1 MVNRTARP
9 MSECAAETS
18 GGIGGTPADQE
29 DPRADLLW
37 GTVPRLVEDA
47 AVRHATLE
55 ALVEGDVRLTFAE
68 LASEV
73 DRYARGFVA
82 AGVDAGDRVAMW
94 APNCAEW
101 MLAAL
106 GALRAGAV
114 LVPLN
119 TRFKGAEAAYIL
131 ARRVRPCS
139 SPCGVSWASTTP
151 HSSSVKTWVT
161 LRKIVLLRD
170 SADAPG
176 TRRAPSTRLSAL
188 DFFAAGNAVDP
199 AETARR
205 PAVSA
210 PTTPPT

>member
-1 MVNRTARP
+1 
-9 MSECAAETS
+9 MSERAAGTTS
-18 GGIGGTPADQE
+18 GIGGTPADQE

-82 AGVDAGDRVAMW
+82 AGVEAGDRVAMW

-106 GALRAGAV
+106 GALRTGAV
-114 LVPLN
+114 LVPMN

-131 ARRVRPCS
+131 RTA
-139 SPCGVSWASTTP
+139 GVSML
-151 HSSSVKTWVT
+151 VT
-161 LRKIVLLRD
+161 VRGFLGVDYPALLAGEDIGSLRHIVLLREEGEPG
-170 SADAPG
+170 AAPG
-176 TRRAPSTRLSAL
+176 GVSVASL
-188 DFFAAGNAVDP
+188 DTFLDSGATIDP
-199 AETARR
+199 
-205 PAVSA
+205 
-210 PTTPPT
+210 

>member
-1 MVNRTARP
+1 
-9 MSECAAETS
+9 MSAS
-18 GGIGGTPADQE
+18 DRGIGGTPADQE
-29 DPRADLLW
+29 DPRADLIW

-73 DRYARGFVA
+73 DRYARAFIA

-131 ARRVRPCS
+131 RSSGATLLVTVRGFL
-139 SPCGVSWASTTP
+139 GVDYPALL
-151 HSSSVKTWVT
+151 VREDIGD
-161 LRKIVLLRD
+161 LERIVLLRD
-170 SADAPG
+170 AATDSDSDSDSDSDATSSDRSP
-176 TRRAPSTRLSAL
+176 
-188 DFFAAGNAVDP
+188 
-199 AETARR
+199 
-205 PAVSA
+205 
-210 PTTPPT
+210 

>member
-1 MVNRTARP
+1 
-9 MSECAAETS
+9 MSAS
-18 GGIGGTPADQE
+18 DRGIGGTPADQE
-29 DPRADLLW
+29 DPRADLIW

-73 DRYARGFVA
+73 DRYARAFIA

-131 ARRVRPCS
+131 RSSGATLLVTVRGFLGVDYPALLAGEDLGDLRR
-139 SPCGVSWASTTP
+139 
-151 HSSSVKTWVT
+151 
-161 LRKIVLLRD
+161 IVLLRD
-170 SADAPG
+170 VDSAPTDAP
-176 TRRAPSTRLSAL
+176 APDSTVALS
-188 DFFAAGNAVDP
+188 DFLAAGTAVDP

-205 PAVSA
+205 ANAVG
-210 PTTPPT
+210 P

>member
-1 MVNRTARP
+1 
-9 MSECAAETS
+9 MSTS
-18 GGIGGTPADQE
+18 ASGIGGAPADQE

-47 AVRHATLE
+47 AVRHGSLE

-73 DRYARGFVA
+73 DRYARAFIA

-131 ARRVRPCS
+131 RSSGATLLVTVRGFL
-139 SPCGVSWASTTP
+139 GVDYPALLVGEDVGDLGRT
-151 HSSSVKTWVT
+151 
-161 LRKIVLLRD
+161 VLLR
-170 SADAPG
+170 AP
-176 TRRAPSTRLSAL
+176 RL
-188 DFFAAGNAVDP
+188 
-199 AETARR
+199 RR
-205 PAVSA
+205 PVPRPGATTAATASTGTGA
-210 PTTPPT
+210 RSSDSPTS